1 MDIKAVHH
9 DLLLDQSVK
18 VERPL
23 KKTAGAA
30 DTSKK
35 ETQKAAR
42 EFEAMFASLMLKSM
56 RSTVG
61 KDPLTGGGQGEEIYR
76 SLLDQEY
83 ASIMASGDGLG
94 LAKIIEQQLTDKK

>member
-1 MDIKAVHH
+1 MDVKMLPQE
-9 DLLLDQSVK
+9 LLLDQSVK
-18 VERPL
+18 TERPL
-23 KKTAGAA
+23 KKTAGSA
-30 DTSKK
+30 DMSKK
-35 ETQKAAR
+35 EVQKAAR
-42 EFEAMFASLMLKSM
+42 DFEAMFASLMLKSM

-83 ASIMASGDGLG
+83 ASIMVSGDGLG

>member
-1 MDIKAVHH
+1 MDVKMLPQE
-9 DLLLDQSVK
+9 LLLDQSVK
-18 VERPL
+18 TERPL

-30 DTSKK
+30 DMSKK
-35 ETQKAAR
+35 EVQKAAR
-42 EFEAMFASLMLKSM
+42 DFEAMFASLMLKSM

-94 LAKIIEQQLTDKK
+94 LAKIMEQQLTDKK

>member
-1 MDIKAVHH
+1 MDIKAVPH
-9 DLLLDQSVK
+9 DLLLDQTAST
-18 VERPL
+18 ERPL
-23 KKTAGAA
+23 KKTVAVA
-30 DTSKK
+30 DKSKAEVK
-35 ETQKAAR
+35 KAAR

-83 ASIMASGDGLG
+83 ANIMASGDGLG
-94 LAKIIEQQLTDKK
+94 LAKIIEQQMTDKK